1 MMKEKHSPLP
11 HLHWP
16 ELSHLAVPCFM
27 GEWESSVVVCIGE
40 KEVGLMNAYCHSYI
54 ASSTEYF
61 TGGVVGKFPSGFW

>member
-1 MMKEKHSPLP
+1 
-11 HLHWP
+11 
-16 ELSHLAVPCFM
+16 M